1 MVKNKSRTG
10 TPGEY
15 ELSEAPTIGDIK
27 RFLARL
33 IQRVDRG
40 RVSIRKGNCLAQIAN
55 VLINSVLDH
64 ELEQRLIE
72 LEANHAAG
80 WRPSESRTI
89 HIKAGGSHEAERKPS
104 GTA

>member
-1 MVKNKSRTG
+1 MKNKGPES
-10 TPGEY
+10 TPGGY
-15 ELSEAPTIGDIK
+15 ELSDAPTIGDIK

-40 RVSIRKGNCLAQIAN
+40 RVSIKKGNCLAQIAN

-64 ELEQRLIE
+64 ELEQRMAE
-72 LEANHAAG
+72 LEASHAAG
-80 WRPSESRTI
+80 WRPSNMKISV
-89 HIKAGGSHEAERKPS
+89 GGPRETKEKPA